1 MDEFVER
8 QNITHYVDQLKTEKD
23 PSKRAMLERLLAEEI
38 QSRRDPL
45 SRAVAK
51 PRICPCSCPIEVAGS

>member
-23 PSKRAMLERLLAEEI
+23 PTKRAMLERLLEEEKVK
-38 QSRRDPL
+38 QANHANVGNPADRL
-45 SRAVAK
+45 RAVY
-51 PRICPCSCPIEVAGS
+51 